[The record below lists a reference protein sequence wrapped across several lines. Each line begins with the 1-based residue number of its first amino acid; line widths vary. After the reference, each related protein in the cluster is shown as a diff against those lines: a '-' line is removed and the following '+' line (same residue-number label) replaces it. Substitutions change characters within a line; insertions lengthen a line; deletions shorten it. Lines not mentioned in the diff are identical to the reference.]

1 MNWRI
6 KKLDAA
12 TSYYLR
18 KYYPHV
24 IKWWLV
30 EYNPEAK
37 RIWPSKVEEEEA
49 LRLEVLSL
57 PDKNGGEENPME
69 CNSMDDYPV
78 DESAYNATTG
88 SYSGLYGQR
97 PVDESTQQ
105 ALDSIMSMSAQSNQL
120 NIDSI
125 LASTNSE
132 PIVMSE
138 EQEAVIAEAN
148 EIYER
153 LMREAAE
160 DEAKKI
166 EAIKAA
172 CGQTS

>member
-1 MNWRI
+1 
-6 KKLDAA
+6 
-12 TSYYLR
+12 
-18 KYYPHV
+18 
-24 IKWWLV
+24 LV

-57 PDKNGGEENPME
+57 PDKNGGEEN
-69 CNSMDDYPV
+69 SIDDYPV